1 MSDFRE
7 EEKLGKLYDSAL
19 TRRLMKYLRP
29 YRWHVV
35 AAVSITLG
43 VTAMEIVSPYLF
55 HIAVDKYIVP
65 GFNSTITRNKALI
78 GLLWVVA
85 ASAGALL
92 GSF

>member
-43 VTAMEIVSPYLF
+43 VTAMEIVCPICSMSRWINTSSLDLIP
-55 HIAVDKYIVP
+55 
-65 GFNSTITRNKALI
+65 SITR
-78 GLLWVVA
+78 
-85 ASAGALL
+85 
-92 GSF
+92 